1 MIRTDTDQR
10 RDAVLDFY
18 THPGPL
24 TTAGRYALLLDPL
37 PDGLAEIVRI
47 VQGIAIHEYMAAA
60 YGFQVPEERKAE
72 SHLRSEEEMLDRILT
87 LEARSLA
94 VRRRPERRLVGVCQH
109 FSSLMVGI
117 LRAKGTPARARYGF
131 GSYFNP
137 GFFEEHTVCEYWNAA
152 ESRWVLVD
160 PQFDEVWRA
169 KLKIDHDTLDVPRDR
184 FLVAGDAWIE
194 YREGAADPSKFGI
207 FVGEQ
212 RGPWFIAGELIRDL
226 AALNKME
233 MLPWDVWGA
242 MPKPDEALQEN
253 GLAFYDR
260 LAEPTRSPDA
270 AFEEVRRL
278 YEADDRLR
286 VPPTVFNALRKQPE
300 AVPGAMN

>member
-1 MIRTDTDQR
+1 MIRTDTDQG
-10 RDAVLDFY
+10 RDDLLDFY

-24 TTAGRYALLLDPL
+24 TTGGRYALLFDAVPG
-37 PDGLAEIVRI
+37 DVAEIVHI
-47 VQGIAIHEYMAAA
+47 VQGVAIHEYMASA
-60 YGFQVPEERKAE
+60 YGFQVPEERRAE
-72 SHLRSEEEMLDRILT
+72 SHLRSVEEMLDRILA
-87 LEARSLA
+87 LDAKSLA
-94 VRRRPERRLVGVCQH
+94 LRRRPERRLVGVCQH
-109 FSSLMVGI
+109 FSSLMVGL

-169 KLKIDHDTLDVPRDR
+169 RLKIDHNILDVPRDR
-184 FLVAGDAWIE
+184 FLVAGDAWTK
-194 YREGAADPSKFGI
+194 YRAGASDPSKFGI

-212 RGPWFIAGELIRDL
+212 RGVWFIAGELIRDL
-226 AALNKME
+226 AALDKME

-242 MPKPDEALQEN
+242 MPRPEDSLQEN
-253 GLAFYDR
+253 RLAFYDR
-260 LAEPTRSPDA
+260 VAQLTRSPDP
-270 AFEEVRRL
+270 AFDELRGL

-286 VPPTVFNALRKQPE
+286 VPGTVFNALLQRPE
-300 AVPGAMN
+300 PVAIN